1 MDYKHV
7 DHICHTKHNILLLFL
22 NVVIYVQHFFYLL
35 TLYCISRFPLNNPKV
50 LGKWEKAVR
59 EINNDPDWN
68 ATGYTYICSNH
79 FCHHEYIIHRSE
91 DVSCRLKSTAV
102 PTILNLQS
110 TPLYG
115 IPKILRKKIEH
126 SCNLKV
132 LTTLSPVDIFNHDH
146 TQLQNRRCHQQAS
159 QASKSLVTTVSY
171 HMFIHNSLSTQFII

>member
-1 MDYKHV
+1 MHYKHV
-7 DHICHTKHNILLLFL
+7 DHICHTKHNILFSFL

-35 TLYCISRFPLNNPKV
+35 TLYHISRFPLNNPKV
-50 LGKWEKAVR
+50 LEKWEKAVR

-79 FCHHEYIIHRSE
+79 FCHHEYIIPPSK

-102 PTILNLQS
+102 PTIFNSQS

-115 IPKILRKKIEH
+115 IPKTLRKKIEH
-126 SCNLKV
+126 PCNLKV

-146 TQLQNRRCHQQAS
+146 TYCKTEDTIDDLN
-159 QASKSLVTTVSY
+159 
-171 HMFIHNSLSTQFII
+171 